1 MRVASAFS
9 PLLFMFLIHRI
20 TSTTLPSSHSKA
32 EDDEKDG
39 LFTSNL
45 EESAEVFSSDSA
57 DSSPLPSSSSEEG
70 GFSSGE
76 EEFVENV
83 AGWRPP
89 PFPPFSVR
97 NICPKGKF
105 FEAKTDECRPC
116 SICGPDLYER
126 EKCRPDRDTVCDW
139 CLTNLK
145 RVVRS
150 SNFRVKCEQ
159 LIALREQ
166 FRSALVQ
173 RSVVGGKPKSTL
185 FSEVSVLE
193 STSKWW
199 KVELFVEMAFYVTL
213 IALVLAVTRFLVKSR
228 PTAYRTVTVTPP
240 MLEEWEQK
248 NIIHAA
254 ESIREKMGS
263 KGYAKLEEEFI

>member
-20 TSTTLPSSHSKA
+20 TSTTLPSSNSKA

-45 EESAEVFSSDSA
+45 DDSAEVFISASA
-57 DSSPLPSSSSEEG
+57 DSSPSPSSSSSDEG
-70 GFSSGE
+70 SFSSGE

-83 AGWRPP
+83 AG
-89 PFPPFSVR
+89 
-97 NICPKGKF
+97 KF
-105 FEAKTDECRPC
+105 FEAKTGECRPC

-173 RSVVGGKPKSTL
+173 RSVVGGKLKSTL

-254 ESIREKMGS
+254 ENIREKMGS